1 MPQLPSPPR
10 PQSHSRSKVFDI
22 LGHVVERRVAIDL
35 VGRGV
40 EERATLI
47 GAAGRDISGPD
58 HPERDPLLTTGV
70 DVARVAQR
78 HLGVRGVQR
87 AEVDMRQ
94 AAFAP
99 DKDLPERP
107 ATRGRTPFDRGGAH
121 ARYSSR
127 CRRICLTAYAL
138 AASRTHAP
146 SLWAPSR
153 RWIRSALQGPS
164 PLLTR

>member
-22 LGHVVERRVAIDL
+22 LGHVVERRVALDL
-35 VGRGV
+35 VARGV

-47 GAAGRDISGPD
+47 GAAGRDIGGPD
-58 HPERDPLLTTGV
+58 HPEGDSLLATGV
-70 DVARVAQR
+70 DIARVAQR

-87 AEVDMRQ
+87 ADVDMRQ
-94 AAFAP
+94 AAFAT
-99 DKDLPERP
+99 DEDLPQRP
-107 ATRGRTPFDRGGAH
+107 AALGRTPFDRRRAH

-127 CRRICLTAYAL
+127 CTRFCLTAYAL

-146 SLWAPSR
+146 SLCAPSR

-164 PLLTR
+164 PLMTC